1 MLRYLFLIL
10 LTLNCFKGFT
20 QEKKTLNINRI
31 SNVPRIDGV
40 LDDEAWINAEEATNF
55 TQFRPEMGV
64 VEKEHQ
70 KTIVKVAYNDNAIFV
85 AAYLHDRPEDIMKQF
100 TSRDNFG
107 QSDFFGVVLNPN
119 NDAQNDIEFFVFS
132 SGTQADAVSS
142 PSNGEDFGW
151 NAVWDSAVKIV
162 EDGWIV
168 EMKIPYSS
176 LRFSNEEVQTWGLQF
191 HRRYRVDNSQYS
203 WNPIDRTKGNIG
215 LYHGELKGIENIE
228 PPTRLSFYPFASTLI
243 ETIDGETTDDYSLGL
258 DIKYGLSENF
268 TLDATLIPD
277 FNQAGFDNITLNLGP
292 FEQQFSEQR
301 QFFKEGVDLF
311 EKGNLF
317 YSRRV
322 GGSPSSYPE
331 ITDDEEVIYFPNK
344 VKMLNAIKVSG
355 RTKKGLGIGVF
366 NAITEKAHAT
376 IKNNVTQETRK
387 EVVEPLANYNIV
399 VIDQQFR
406 ANSSVTFINT
416 NVTRNG
422 HFRDANVMGAGFD
435 ITNKTN
441 KYNFSGEAKLSSINS
456 KEGTVNGF
464 SSRASFGKV
473 SGNYRFSLGHSLA
486 DDKYDINDMGIQ
498 FRNNFNN
505 IWANAS
511 YRIFEPTEKLNN
523 FNISFWAN
531 YNRLFN
537 PSTYTGNSIGVS
549 VFAENKKLTAFGGNI
564 NAELGKQY
572 DYFEPRAEG
581 RFFIFKNIL
590 NSNAWFSTDY
600 AKTFALDG
608 NVGFV
613 TMFDPERD
621 LLFYWFGIS
630 PRIRFN
636 ENFVI
641 SYNVNF
647 NLGGGSRGY
656 VTDIDDYII
665 FGERDQNTIV
675 NSISGNYNF
684 NSYHGLSLTFRNY
697 WTTVKYD
704 YQLFT
709 LLENGNLS
717 TADNY
722 TLNDVDDP
730 NVNFNTWN
738 LDFRYSWEFAPGSQ
752 LIALYRNELFH
763 SDTASQD
770 SYFDSLDTLFKQPAK
785 HSFSIKLIYFLD
797 YNNVKS
803 IFNKKNS

>member
-1 MLRYLFLIL
+1 MHRNLLFFLII
-10 LTLNCFKGFT
+10 LNVFLI
-20 QEKKTLNINRI
+20 QAQDKKELNIERTIN
-31 SNVPRIDGV
+31 SPKIDGI
-40 LDDEAWINAEEATNF
+40 LDDDIWQDADIATGF

-64 VEKEHQ
+64 VERDHQ
-70 KTIVKVAYNDNAIFV
+70 QTIVKMAYNDNAIFV

-168 EMKIPYSS
+168 EMKIPYSA
-176 LRFSNEEVQTWGLQF
+176 LRFSNQEVQTWGLQF

-215 LYHGELKGIENIE
+215 LYHGELKGIENIT

-243 ETIDGETTDDYSLGL
+243 ETYDGETTDDYSLGL

-311 EKGNLF
+311 DKGNLF

-322 GGSPSSYPE
+322 GGRPSYEPE
-331 ITDDEEVIYFPNK
+331 VTDDEEVIDQPVK
-344 VKMLNAIKVSG
+344 VKMLNAVKVSG
-355 RTKKGLGIGVF
+355 RTKNGLGIGVF
-366 NAITEKAHAT
+366 NAITEKAYAT
-376 IKNNVTQETRK
+376 IRNNVTQETRK
-387 EVVEPLANYNIV
+387 ELVEPFANYNILV
-399 VIDQQFR
+399 LDQQFR
-406 ANSSVTFINT
+406 GNSSVTLINT
-416 NVTRNG
+416 NVLREG
-422 HFRDANVMGAGFD
+422 HFRDANVIGGLFD
-435 ITNKTN
+435 ITNKAN
-441 KYNFSGEAKLSSINS
+441 KYNFRGEAKLSTLSQIDGN
-456 KEGTVNGF
+456 TNGF
-464 SSRASFGKV
+464 ASSASFGKV
-473 SGNYRFSLGHSLA
+473 SGNYRFRVGHSLA
-486 DDKYDINDMGIQ
+486 DDKFDINDLGIQ

-511 YRIFEPTEKLNN
+511 YRIFEPTEKLTD
-523 FNISFWAN
+523 FNIYIWGN

-537 PSTYTGNSIGVS
+537 PSTYTGNNFGAS
-549 VFAENKKLTAFGGNI
+549 VFAKNKKQTAFGGNI
-564 NAELGKQY
+564 NTELGKQY
-572 DYFEPRAEG
+572 DYFEPRTEG
-581 RFFIFKNIL
+581 RYFIFKNIL

-621 LLFYWFGIS
+621 LFFYWFGIS
-630 PRIRFN
+630 PRVKFN
-636 ENFVI
+636 EKFVM

-656 VTDIDDYII
+656 VSDIDDEII
-665 FGERDQNTIV
+665 FGERDQNTII

-684 NSYHGLSLTFRNY
+684 NSFHGLTLTFRNY
-697 WTTVKYD
+697 WTTVDYD

-709 LLENGNLS
+709 LMENGHLS
-717 TADNY
+717 SADNY
-722 TLNDVDDP
+722 TLDDVDDP

-738 LDFRYSWEFAPGSQ
+738 LDFRYSWQFAPGSQ
-752 LIALYRNELFH
+752 LVALYRNELFN
-763 SDTASQD
+763 SDSASRD
-770 SYFDSLDTLFKQPAK
+770 SYFDSLNTLFKQPAR
-785 HSFSIKLIYFLD
+785 HSFSLKLIYYLD

-803 IFNKKNS
+803 IFSKKNS

>member
-1 MLRYLFLIL
+1 MLRYLFFLLIF
-10 LTLNCFKGFT
+10 LNGILIHA
-20 QEKKTLNINRI
+20 QDKKVLNIERT
-31 SNVPRIDGV
+31 SLSPKIDGV
-40 LDDEAWINAEEATNF
+40 LDDAVWKNADIATGF

-64 VEKEHQ
+64 VEREHQ
-70 KTIVKVAYNDNAIFV
+70 QTLVKMAYNDNAIFV

-151 NAVWDSAVKIV
+151 NAVWESAVKIV
-162 EDGWIV
+162 NDGWIV

-176 LRFSNEEVQTWGLQF
+176 LRFSNQEVQTWGLQF

-215 LYHGELKGIENIE
+215 LYHGELKGIENIT
-228 PPTRLSFYPFASTLI
+228 PPTRLSLYPFASTLI
-243 ETIDGETTDDYSLGL
+243 EIFDGETTDDYSLGL

-311 EKGNLF
+311 DKGNLF

-322 GGSPSSYPE
+322 GGRPSYEPE
-331 ITDDEEVIYFPNK
+331 VTDDEEVIDFPDK
-344 VKMLNAIKVSG
+344 VKMLNAVKVSG
-355 RTKKGLGIGVF
+355 RTKNGLGIGVF
-366 NAITEKAHAT
+366 NAITEKTYAT
-376 IKNNVTQETRK
+376 VINNVTQETRR
-387 EVVEPLANYNIV
+387 ELVEPFANYNILV
-399 VIDQQFR
+399 LDQQFR
-406 ANSSVTFINT
+406 GNSSVTLINT
-416 NVTRNG
+416 NVLREG
-422 HFRDANVMGAGFD
+422 HFRDANVIGGLFD
-435 ITNKTN
+435 ITNKAN
-441 KYNFSGEAKLSSINS
+441 KYNFRGEAKLSTLNQMD
-456 KEGTVNGF
+456 GTVNGF
-464 SSRASFGKV
+464 ASSASFGKV
-473 SGNYRFSLGHSLA
+473 SGNYRFRVGHSLA
-486 DDKYDINDMGIQ
+486 DDKYDINDLGIQ

-511 YRIFEPTEKLNN
+511 YRIFEPTEKLTD
-523 FNISFWAN
+523 FNIYVWGN
-531 YNRLFN
+531 YNRLLN
-537 PSTYTGNSIGVS
+537 PSTYTGNSFGVS
-549 VFAENKKLTAFGGNI
+549 VFAQNKKQTAFGGNI
-564 NAELGKQY
+564 NTELGNQY
-572 DYFEPRAEG
+572 DYFEPRTEG
-581 RFFIFKNIL
+581 RYFIFKNIL
-590 NSNAWFSTDY
+590 NSNVWFSTDY

-621 LLFYWFGIS
+621 LFFYWFGIS
-630 PRIRFN
+630 PRVKFN
-636 ENFVI
+636 EKFVM

-656 VTDIDDYII
+656 VTDIDDDII

-684 NSYHGLSLTFRNY
+684 NSFHGLTLTFRNY
-697 WTTVKYD
+697 WTTVDYD
-704 YQLFT
+704 HQLFT
-709 LLENGNLS
+709 LMENGHL
-717 TADNY
+717 TIEDNY
-722 TLNDVDDP
+722 TLDDVDDP

-738 LDFRYSWEFAPGSQ
+738 LDFRYQWQFAPGSQ
-752 LIALYRNELFH
+752 LVALYRNELFN
-763 SDTASQD
+763 SDTASSD
-770 SYFDSLDTLFKQPAK
+770 SYFDSLNTLFKQPAR
-785 HSFSIKLIYFLD
+785 HSFSLKLIYYLD

-803 IFNKKNS
+803 IFSKKSG